1 MEGKKIS
8 FFKRVKMAITDFDSY
23 GDMALEKLSIAI
35 KYYAK
40 VMLIFS
46 AILAISFTY
55 KFSTIINN
63 DEELQVLYSQVKTE
77 YNVDDS
83 AIQDAVNTLK
93 SNSNNT
99 NFYVMLGASIWIYL
113 FSIYFIMGFLDVFL
127 LSILGFI
134 VSRFT
139 RMKLRYKPA
148 FIMAIYALT
157 LPIFLNAIY
166 IVANTLTGFTIEYFP
181 IVYNVIAYIYIIT
194 AILMIKADF
203 ITRQQ
208 ELMKIIEEEQRVKRE
223 AELQEE
229 QNKREE
235 KKEED
240 NTKENNDEKDNE
252 KEDKPKQEPEGNEA

>member
-46 AILAISFTY
+46 AIIAISFTY

-77 YNVDDS
+77 YNVDDN

-93 SNSNNT
+93 SNNNNA

-208 ELMKIIEEEQRVKRE
+208 ELIKIIEEEQRVKRE
-223 AELQEE
+223 AEQEE
-229 QNKREE
+229 QDKKEE
-235 KKEED
+235 KEED
-240 NTKENNDEKDNE
+240 NTKEDNDKNKDE
-252 KEDKPKQEPEGNEA
+252 KEDNQKQEPEGNEA